1 MEMETK
7 MVAKDKQVEDSKQVY
22 LEVLGDTVVPS
33 SILLAVVISMS
44 FSIGGYFVGKSI
56 FPMFAEPKMVASYS
70 LLLGIAGS
78 VIALIICSTLFK
90 PSRILKQEESSP
102 EGLQEI
108 LREMQVDAKEEYELI
123 VNDPVT
129 RKELEEL
136 GILDTF
142 KQSGVRVDK

>member
-1 MEMETK
+1 METK
-7 MVAKDKQVEDSKQVY
+7 VASTEKQTGKSNETY

-33 SILLAVVISMS
+33 SILLSVVISKT

-56 FPMFAEPKMVASYS
+56 FPSIAEPKMVASYS

-78 VIALIICSTLFK
+78 VLALILCAKLFK
-90 PSRILKQEESSP
+90 PSRILKEEESSV
-102 EGLQEI
+102 ESFQEI
-108 LREMQVDAKEEYELI
+108 LRDMQVDAKEEYQLI

-129 RKELEEL
+129 RKEMEEL

-142 KQSGVRVDK
+142 KKSGVQSDK

>member
-1 MEMETK
+1 METK
-7 MVAKDKQVEDSKQVY
+7 VASTEKQTGKSNETY

-33 SILLAVVISMS
+33 SILLSVVISMT

-56 FPMFAEPKMVASYS
+56 FPSIAEPKMVASYS

-78 VIALIICSTLFK
+78 VLALILCAKLFK
-90 PSRILKQEESSP
+90 PSRILKEEESSV
-102 EGLQEI
+102 ESFQEI
-108 LREMQVDAKEEYELI
+108 LRDMQVDAKEEYQLI

-129 RKELEEL
+129 RKEMEEL

-142 KQSGVRVDK
+142 KKSGVQSDK